1 MTEAAGFDFA
11 ALHEDIVVAAMA
23 AFAEIS
29 ASQSDDPVRA
39 FALYSDSGAMTVCPA
54 MATADYLRRI
64 DSEYPGERLY
74 YRYSPSEWPL
84 EGVGADEQFGR
95 LCDRLREH
103 VFALEARDGGA
114 AFADFK
120 ARLMDTL
127 VESAESL
134 RKQCF
139 AGLGE
144 DFVVLATISDDDEP
158 AAELNRRV
166 ARLNSPAIAAEFA
179 AWSSGWRD

>member
-1 MTEAAGFDFA
+1 MTAGAGFDFV
-11 ALHEDIVVAAMA
+11 ALREDIVVAAAA

-29 ASQSDDPVRA
+29 ASQGDDPVRA
-39 FALYSDSGAMTVCPA
+39 FALYSDAGAMTVCPA

-64 DSEYPGERLY
+64 DEEYPEERLY

-103 VFALEARDGGA
+103 VFALEDADEDAR
-114 AFADFK
+114 FADFK
-120 ARLMDTL
+120 TRLMDTM
-127 VESAESL
+127 VESAELL
-134 RKQCF
+134 RQRCF

-158 AAELNRRV
+158 VAELNPRV
-166 ARLNSPAIAAEFA
+166 ARLNSPAVAAEFA
-179 AWSSGWRD
+179 AWSRSWRD